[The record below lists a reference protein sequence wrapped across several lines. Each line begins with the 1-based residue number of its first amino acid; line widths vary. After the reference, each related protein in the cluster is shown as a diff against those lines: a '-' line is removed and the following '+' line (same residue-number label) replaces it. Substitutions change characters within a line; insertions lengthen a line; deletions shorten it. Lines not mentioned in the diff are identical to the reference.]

1 MRWGAALGWA
11 CAAALAWCP
20 APARAHSV
28 PTPAEVSRAVQV
40 WKHYAECERSQRF
53 EPCFVLL
60 SANVRRAWTDTGR
73 ATADAYAFVRGG
85 EEIAFDEL
93 RLLRVRKS
101 PGRVVLVVRARGR
114 GTAGA
119 FEQLWEY
126 ALLREGGQWKIDGK
140 REGLR
145 ETLP

>member
-1 MRWGAALGWA
+1 MRWPVALASA
-11 CAAALAWCP
+11 CLAALALCP
-20 APARAHSV
+20 APVRAHSV
-28 PTPAEVSRAVQV
+28 PTPAEIARAVQA
-40 WKHYAECERSQRF
+40 WKRYAECERSQRF